1 MYMFQDLTEKLER
14 VFKKLKGHGKLTEKN
29 IADSLREVRRVLLE
43 ADVNYKV
50 AKQFIADVQA
60 KAVGQEVLRSITPG
74 QLVIKIIHEELVRLL
89 GAKEEAVRFS
99 SVPPSVIMLVGLQGS
114 GKTTFAG
121 KLALVLR
128 KKGRSP
134 MLVAADVRRPA
145 AVQQLQIVGK
155 TVNVPV
161 MSNESKVAVEICKQ
175 AIDYGRKNGH
185 DTAILDT
192 AGRLHIDEELMQ
204 ELADIKEATN
214 PAEIIF
220 VADGM
225 TGQDAVN
232 TATAFQERLDFDSVT
247 LTKMDGDAR
256 GGAALSIRAVTGKP
270 IKFIGVGEKFDQLET
285 FHPDRI
291 ASRILGMGDVVTLV
305 EKAQKS
311 MDLESAARLEKKLRR
326 QEFTLEDFFDQLQQ
340 IKKMGPLQDLLG
352 MIPGLQGKALK
363 GLQVDERAMV
373 HIEAIINSMT
383 PKERRRPNI
392 LNGSRRRRIALGS
405 GTNVQEV
412 NRLLKQFQMM
422 QKMVKT
428 MSRKGMSGM
437 RMPIGF

>member
-1 MYMFQDLTEKLER
+1 MFQDLTEKLER
-14 VFKKLKGHGKLTEKN
+14 VFKKLKGHGKLSEKN

-50 AKQFIADVQA
+50 AKQFIADVQS

-74 QLVIKIIHEELVRLL
+74 QQVIKVIHEELVRLL
-89 GAKEEAVRFS
+89 GAKDEALKFS

-121 KLALVLR
+121 KLALYLR
-128 KKGRSP
+128 SKGLNS

-155 TVNVPV
+155 AVDVPV
-161 MSNESKVAVEICKQ
+161 VADGSKEVVEICKQ
-175 AIDYGRKNGH
+175 AIDTARQNAY
-185 DTAILDT
+185 DTTIIDT
-192 AGRLHIDEELMQ
+192 AGRLHIDDELMQ
-204 ELADIKEATN
+204 ELADIKKATN
-214 PAEIIF
+214 PAEIMF

-232 TATAFQERLDFDSVT
+232 TAAAFQAQLDFHSVV

-270 IKFIGVGEKFDQLET
+270 IKFIGIGEKFDQLEK
-285 FHPDRI
+285 FHPHRI

-305 EKAQKS
+305 EKAQQSIDVEK
-311 MDLESAARLEKKLRR
+311 AAKLEKKLRR

-363 GLQVDERAMV
+363 GLKVDERAMT

-383 PKERRRPNI
+383 PEERRRPHI
-392 LNGSRRRRIALGS
+392 INGSRRRRIALGS
-405 GTNVQEV
+405 GTSVPEV

-422 QKMVKT
+422 QKMVKN

-437 RMPIGF
+437 RMPIGL